1 MGEVIIKMRYF
12 DFEEGWVAQ
21 HFFLCLGCADDTS
34 CASLSLLFTSGLCL
48 GSGLSIG
55 LVLSTVNVKRWRYV

>member
-1 MGEVIIKMRYF
+1 
-12 DFEEGWVAQ
+12 
-21 HFFLCLGCADDTS
+21 LCLGCADDTS